1 MTAVANPSLRWMA
14 AFAAAAVGCTLVG
27 TFLSAIASDRV
38 PSLPYIVT
46 QVLPAVAVTLFPP
59 FALLSFVLMKL
70 DQWTLQGFALG
81 SAVIPLVLFGI
92 LWMVI
97 DAPGPNFVSGFVS
110 WIIAAMIAGVIFH
123 RVWDRLS

>member
-1 MTAVANPSLRWMA
+1 VTAVANPSLRWMA

-27 TFLSAIASDRV
+27 SFLNAITSGIEPSV
-38 PSLPYIVT
+38 PFILT

-70 DQWTLQGFALG
+70 DQWTVQGFALG
-81 SAVIPLVLFGI
+81 SAVIPMVLFAV

-97 DAPGPNFVSGFVS
+97 EAPGPNFVSGFVS